1 MHSDAVLK
9 REFHCYICFVADPK
23 SEEEEVEDQDLEDVP
38 WSDTASTRNS
48 FIKAKQD
55 SQK

>member
-1 MHSDAVLK
+1 MHSDAVLE

-38 WSDTASTRNS
+38 
-48 FIKAKQD
+48 
-55 SQK
+55 